1 MKQKIFDA
9 TNGGLDIIL
18 YYYPQAREVV
28 EGRAKHFKM
37 RAAERTASTTV
48 KKFGQLWY
56 VTDFGDDQ
64 TARNA
69 IDLTMREENINFSQ
83 ALYLLADRFN
93 VDCGFKPEVNKP
105 DITTRTPHEDET
117 EGSITWDA
125 KKEPEES
132 DLQALGTYVKAET
145 LQRGL
150 LEAAT
155 RKPDLIILDLGLPD
169 GDGIEF
175 IRDLRQWSAVPV
187 IVLSA
192 RSEESDKIAA
202 LDAGADDYLSKPFG
216 IGELQARLR
225 VALRRH
231 SATTAPDPLVK
242 FSDVTVDL
250 AARVIHRGEEEVHL
264 TPIEFRLLAV
274 LLNNAG
280 KVLTQRQLLNQVWG
294 PNAVEHSHYLRIYM
308 GHLRQKLEQDPA
320 RPRHFITET
329 GIGYRFML

>member
-1 MKQKIFDA
+1 M
-9 TNGGLDIIL
+9 TNVLIVEDE
-18 YYYPQAREVV
+18 QAIR
-28 EGRAKHFKM
+28 RFQ
-37 RAAERTASTTV
+37 RTA
-48 KKFGQLWY
+48 LE
-56 VTDFGDDQ
+56 GDG
-64 TARNA
+64 
-69 IDLTMREENINFSQ
+69 MRVFE
-83 ALYLLADRFN
+83 
-93 VDCGFKPEVNKP
+93 
-105 DITTRTPHEDET
+105 
-117 EGSITWDA
+117 
-125 KKEPEES
+125 
-132 DLQALGTYVKAET
+132 AET

-250 AARVIHRGEEEVHL
+250 AARVIHRVRKRCISHQLSSACWRCCSTMPEKYSPSASSL
-264 TPIEFRLLAV
+264 TRCGGQTRSNTVTICVFIWDICDKNWNRIPPAHAISLLKPV
-274 LLNNAG
+274 LA
-280 KVLTQRQLLNQVWG
+280 
-294 PNAVEHSHYLRIYM
+294 
-308 GHLRQKLEQDPA
+308 
-320 RPRHFITET
+320 
-329 GIGYRFML
+329 IGLCFEY